1 MKKVF
6 AILLSAALLFSLAA
20 CANKGN
26 EPGSSTNGV
35 DPLTLLQTVWNSHSE
50 NEKFAVSGGDLS
62 PEHMK
67 EDEPG
72 VFSISDASE
81 LDRELGFPEAEVSNI
96 TAAASLVHMMNANTF
111 TCGAFQ
117 LKDGVDA
124 AALAKKVEQNIQSR
138 QWMCGFPDKLVIVTV
153 GQSVFSVYGNEELV
167 NTFRDK
173 LLASYPTAAAVYDE
187 AINA

>member
-1 MKKVF
+1 
-6 AILLSAALLFSLAA
+6 
-20 CANKGN
+20 
-26 EPGSSTNGV
+26 
-35 DPLTLLQTVWNSHSE
+35 
-50 NEKFAVSGGDLS
+50 
-62 PEHMK
+62 MK

-138 QWMCGFPDKLVIVTV
+138 QWMCGFPDKLIVV
-153 GQSVFSVYGNEELV
+153 SVDNYLISCFGAEDLV

-173 LLASYPTAAAVYDE
+173 LQAAYSGAVVITDE
-187 AINA
+187 PIVA